1 MAAPAAQ
8 GGIFFYGLSTTIAQI
23 SDGTSNTYLC
33 GEKYID
39 ANHYFDG
46 LDSTAGDNGDSVCDY
61 NGYTQD
67 NCRFVTH
74 NSALWRLQ
82 PR

>member
-1 MAAPAAQ
+1 MFDGRNLWLSMAPAAGFAGLPQ
-8 GGIFFYGLSTTIAQI
+8 TNGQQCRPQLANMSAGQHGIFFYGGSTTIAQI

-46 LDSTAGDNGDSVCDY
+46 
-61 NGYTQD
+61 QD
-67 NCRFVTH
+67 CGR
-74 NSALWRLQ
+74 
-82 PR
+82 